1 MSIKIIIADDHR
13 IIHDILN
20 PLLDKQTDIE
30 VVGVAENGRKAVK
43 LTKEL
48 EPDLV
53 IMDISMPD
61 LNGMEATRQIITQCP
76 GTKIIALSMNTDKRY
91 VKGMLKAGASGYL
104 TKGCS
109 FEELSNAIRLVA
121 AGKKYL
127 SPEISEIV
135 IDESLVSSSAKVS
148 SAHSELTMREREVI
162 QLLAEG
168 KKVKEIADTLFL
180 SMKTVHVHRKHI
192 MEKLGIH
199 SIAELTKYAI
209 KEGLTTVEIDRSL

>member
-1 MSIKIIIADDHR
+1 MTIKIIIADDHR
-13 IIHDILN
+13 IIHDSLN
-20 PLLDKQTDIE
+20 TLLDKQTDIE
-30 VVGVAENGRKAVK
+30 VVGVADNGRKAVE
-43 LTKEL
+43 LTQEL
-48 EPDLV
+48 KPDVV

-76 GTKIIALSMNTDKRY
+76 GVKIIALSMNTDKRY

-109 FEELSNAIRLVA
+109 FEELTDSIRIVA

-135 IDESLVSSSAKVS
+135 IDESLVSSSVKGVS
-148 SAHSELTMREREVI
+148 DSSELTMREREVL

-192 MEKLGIH
+192 MKKLDIH

-209 KEGLTTVEIDRSL
+209 KEGLTTVES

>member
-13 IIHDILN
+13 IIHDSLN

-30 VVGVAENGRKAVK
+30 VVGVADNGRKAVK

-48 EPDLV
+48 KPDLV

-61 LNGMEATRQIITQCP
+61 LNGIEATRQIITQCP

-109 FEELSNAIRLVA
+109 FEELANAIRVVA

-135 IDESLVSSSAKVS
+135 IGESLVSSSVKGAS
-148 SAHSELTMREREVI
+148 DSSELTMREREVL

-168 KKVKEIADTLFL
+168 KKVKEIADKLFI

-192 MEKLGIH
+192 MEKLDIH
-199 SIAELTKYAI
+199 SIAELTKLAI
-209 KEGLTTVEIDRSL
+209 REGLISLES